1 MKRWMPTT
9 KETVEALKKGFIFEP
24 HINDPPYKY
33 YVAEEMQ
40 KQEKK
45 GKEKRDEDAQDTR

>member
-1 MKRWMPTT
+1 MKRRMPTT
-9 KETVEALKKGFIFEP
+9 EEVVEALKKGFILEP

-33 YVAEEMQ
+33 VVEEMR